1 MGAIFGI
8 VSKKDAL
15 SDVFFGTD
23 YHSHLGTRRGGLAA
37 FDTELGLQR
46 KIHNIQNAPFRTKFE
61 TIFEEMKGNTV
72 VGCISDY
79 DPQPLMIRS
88 KLGTFAMCVVGNI
101 NNYEELIKN
110 FLDTTGG
117 HFSVAT
123 GNRINEVELV
133 ASLISQRDNF
143 VDGIR
148 FAQEQIEGTAQIAIL
163 KEGGNVICAR
173 DKMGRLPIQLG
184 KNEEGFCFTFES
196 YAFEKMG
203 YEKYRELGAGE
214 IVEITPDE
222 VITLSEPRKEM
233 KMCAFLWSYYGYPT
247 TSYEGINVE
256 VMRYRNGELMA
267 KRDKEQFP
275 DLKLDYVSGVPD
287 SGTPHA
293 IGYANESKVPFARPY
308 IKYTPTWAR
317 SFMPNSQ
324 VDRNKVAK
332 MKQIPVHDLING
344 KDLLF
349 VDDSIVRGTQLRET
363 VEFLYEHG
371 AKSVHIRSACPPIMY
386 GCKYLN
392 FSRATSDME
401 LITRR
406 TIVEL
411 EGEEGLNYIE
421 EYADHTTERGKKM
434 REAICKKMHFSTLEF
449 QSLEGLV
456 EAIGIDECKL
466 CTYCWNGKEK

>member
-8 VSKKDAL
+8 VSKKDCL
-15 SDVFFGTD
+15 SDAFFGTD

-37 FDTELGLQR
+37 YDKDLGLQR

-61 TIFEEMKGNTV
+61 NIFEEMKGNTV

-133 ASLISQRDNF
+133 ASLISQKDNF
-143 VDGIR
+143 VDGIK
-148 FAQEQIEGTAQIAIL
+148 FANDVIDGTASIVIL
-163 KEGGNVICAR
+163 KEGGNVIAAR

-184 KNEEGFCFTFES
+184 KNEDGFCFSFES
-196 YAFEKMG
+196 YAFEKMD
-203 YEKYRELGAGE
+203 YEKYRELGPGE
-214 IVEITPDE
+214 IVEITPNE

-256 VMRYRNGELMA
+256 TMRYRNGESMA
-267 KRDKEQFP
+267 KNDKEQFP

-293 IGYANESKVPFARPY
+293 IGYANQSKVPFARPY

-324 VDRNKVAK
+324 VDRNRIAK

-363 VEFLYEHG
+363 VDFLYEHG

-411 EGEEGLNYIE
+411 EGEEGLNHLE
-421 EYADHTTERGKKM
+421 EYADSNTERGKKM

-449 QSLEGLV
+449 QSLDGLV
-456 EAIGIDECKL
+456 EAIGIDKCNL

>member
-8 VSKKDAL
+8 VSKKDCL

-37 FDTELGLQR
+37 YDKDLGLQR

-61 TIFEEMKGNTV
+61 NIFEEMKGNTV

-133 ASLISQRDNF
+133 ASLISQKDNF
-143 VDGIR
+143 VDGIK
-148 FAQEQIEGTAQIAIL
+148 FANDVIDGTASIVIL
-163 KEGGNVICAR
+163 KEGGNVIAAR

-184 KNEEGFCFTFES
+184 KNEDGFCFSFES
-196 YAFEKMG
+196 YAFEKMD
-203 YEKYRELGAGE
+203 YEKYRELGPGE
-214 IVEITPDE
+214 IVEITPNE

-256 VMRYRNGELMA
+256 TMRYRNGESMA
-267 KRDKEQFP
+267 KKDKEQFP

-293 IGYANESKVPFARPY
+293 IGYANQSKVPFARPY

-324 VDRNKVAK
+324 VDRNRIAK

-363 VEFLYEHG
+363 VDFLDEHG

-411 EGEEGLNYIE
+411 EGEEGLNHLE
-421 EYADHTTERGKKM
+421 EYADSNTERGKKM

-449 QSLEGLV
+449 QSLDGLV
-456 EAIGIDECKL
+456 EAIGIDECNL

>member
-8 VSKKDAL
+8 VSKRDAL

-37 FDTELGLQR
+37 YDVELGLQR

-61 TIFEEMKGNTV
+61 NIFAEMKGNTV

-133 ASLISQRDNF
+133 ASLISKKDNF
-143 VDGIR
+143 IDGIK
-148 FAQEQIEGTAQIAIL
+148 FAQEQIEGTAQIIIL

-184 KNEEGFCFTFES
+184 RNEDGFCFSFES

-214 IVEITPDE
+214 IVEITPDD
-222 VITLSEPRKEM
+222 VITLSEPKKEM

-293 IGYANESKVPFARPY
+293 IGYANESNVSFARPY

-449 QSLEGLV
+449 QSLEDLV
-456 EAIGIDECKL
+456 KAIGIDECKL

>member
-37 FDTELGLQR
+37 YDTELGLQR

-88 KLGTFAMCVVGNI
+88 KLGTFAMCVVGHI
-101 NNYEELIKN
+101 NNYEYLIKN

-123 GNRINEVELV
+123 GNRINSVELV
-133 ASLISQRDNF
+133 ASLISQKDNF

-148 FAQEQIEGTAQIAIL
+148 FANDQIDGTASIVIL

-173 DKMGRLPIQLG
+173 DKMGRLPIQIG
-184 KNEEGFCFTFES
+184 KNDDGFCFSFES

-256 VMRYRNGELMA
+256 VMRYRNGEILA
-267 KRDKEQFP
+267 KKDQEQFP

-293 IGYANESKVPFARPY
+293 IGYANESKIPFARPY

-324 VDRNKVAK
+324 VDRNRIAK

-363 VEFLYEHG
+363 VDFLYEHG

-411 EGEEGLNYIE
+411 EGEEGLNHIE

-449 QSLEGLV
+449 QTLEGLV

>member
-8 VSKKDAL
+8 VSKKDCL

-37 FDTELGLQR
+37 YDKDLGLQR

-61 TIFEEMKGNTV
+61 NIFEEMKGNTV

-133 ASLISQRDNF
+133 ASLISQKDNF
-143 VDGIR
+143 VDGIK
-148 FAQEQIEGTAQIAIL
+148 FANDVIDGTASIVIL
-163 KEGGNVICAR
+163 KEGGNVIAAR

-184 KNEEGFCFTFES
+184 KNEDGFCFSFES
-196 YAFEKMG
+196 YAFEKMD
-203 YEKYRELGAGE
+203 YEKYRELGPGE
-214 IVEITPDE
+214 IVEITPNE
-222 VITLSEPRKEM
+222 VITLSEPRNEM

-256 VMRYRNGELMA
+256 TMRYRNGESMA
-267 KRDKEQFP
+267 KNDKEQFP

-293 IGYANESKVPFARPY
+293 IGYANQSKVPFARPY

-324 VDRNKVAK
+324 VDRNRIAK

-363 VEFLYEHG
+363 VDFLYEHG

-411 EGEEGLNYIE
+411 EGEEGLNHLE
-421 EYADHTTERGKKM
+421 EYADSNTERGKKM

-449 QSLEGLV
+449 QSLDGLV
-456 EAIGIDECKL
+456 EAIGIDECNL

>member
-8 VSKKDAL
+8 VSKKDCL

-37 FDTELGLQR
+37 YDKDLGLQR

-61 TIFEEMKGNTV
+61 NIFEEMKGNTV

-133 ASLISQRDNF
+133 ASLISQKDNF
-143 VDGIR
+143 VDGIK
-148 FAQEQIEGTAQIAIL
+148 FANDVIDGTASIVIL
-163 KEGGNVICAR
+163 KEGGNVIAAR

-184 KNEEGFCFTFES
+184 KNEDGFCFSFES
-196 YAFEKMG
+196 YAFEKMD
-203 YEKYRELGAGE
+203 YEKYRELGPGE
-214 IVEITPDE
+214 IVEITPNE

-256 VMRYRNGELMA
+256 TMRYRNGESMA
-267 KRDKEQFP
+267 KKDKEQFP
-275 DLKLDYVSGVPD
+275 ELKLDYVSGVPD

-293 IGYANESKVPFARPY
+293 IGYANQSKVPFARPY

-324 VDRNKVAK
+324 VDRNRIAK

-363 VEFLYEHG
+363 VDFLYEHG

-411 EGEEGLNYIE
+411 EGEEGLNHLE
-421 EYADHTTERGKKM
+421 EYADSNTERGKKM

-449 QSLEGLV
+449 QSLDGLV
-456 EAIGIDECKL
+456 EAIGIDKCNL

>member
-8 VSKKDAL
+8 VSKKSCL

-37 FDTELGLQR
+37 YDLELGLQR

-61 TIFEEMKGNTV
+61 NIFDEMKGNSV
-72 VGCISDY
+72 IGCISDY

-101 NNYEELIKN
+101 VNYEELIQN

-123 GNRINEVELV
+123 GNRINTVELV
-133 ASLISQRDNF
+133 ASLISQKDNF
-143 VDGIR
+143 VDGIK
-148 FAQEQIEGTAQIAIL
+148 FAHDVIDGTASIVIL

-173 DKMGRLPIQLG
+173 DKSGKLPIQIG
-184 KNEEGFCFTFES
+184 KNEDGYCFSFES
-196 YAFEKMG
+196 YAFEKLD
-203 YEKYRELGAGE
+203 YEKVRELGAGE
-214 IVEITPDE
+214 IVEITPTE
-222 VITLSEPRKEM
+222 VIELSPPRNEM

-247 TSYEGINVE
+247 TCYEGVNVE
-256 VMRYRNGELMA
+256 VMRYRNGEIMA
-267 KRDKEQFP
+267 KSDKVNFP
-275 DLKLDYVSGVPD
+275 NLKLDYVSGVPD

-293 IGYANESKVPFARPY
+293 IGYANESDVAFARPY

-324 VDRNKVAK
+324 VDRNRIAK

-386 GCKYLN
+386 SCKYLN

-411 EGEEGLNYIE
+411 EGEEGLNYLD
-421 EYADHTTERGKKM
+421 EYADANTERGKKM

-449 QSLEGLV
+449 QTLDGLI
-456 EAIGIDECKL
+456 EAIGIDKCKL
-466 CTYCWNGKEK
+466 CTYCWNGKEN